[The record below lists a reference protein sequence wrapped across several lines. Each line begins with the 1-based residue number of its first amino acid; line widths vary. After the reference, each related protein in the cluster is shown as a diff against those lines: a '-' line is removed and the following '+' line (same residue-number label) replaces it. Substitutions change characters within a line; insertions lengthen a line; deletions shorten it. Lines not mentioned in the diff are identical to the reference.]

1 VFFDVRVPTIDSETP
16 PAKSGD
22 SGDNGALLMPVV
34 AELLQRLCGTL
45 ESTNM
50 LVIPQTKANSAT
62 MTWAVPTLVKDRRS
76 AAVSIR
82 SVGKIAARML
92 PTTNA

>member
-1 VFFDVRVPTIDSETP
+1 
-16 PAKSGD
+16 
-22 SGDNGALLMPVV
+22 MPVV

-62 MTWAVPTLVKDRRS
+62 HNDVGGPHDRKRPQVRRSVDPIGRKDRGEDDPDNKS
-76 AAVSIR
+76 LEALKAFADAL
-82 SVGKIAARML
+82 K
-92 PTTNA
+92 